1 MAAGGALPRIDLAH
15 PSGARAGVYL
25 QGAHVARW
33 TDAAGGDLLFVS
45 ERSAFAAGTPI
56 RGGIPVVFPQ
66 FADQGPLPK
75 HGFARTARWERVDA
89 GTAPDGAA
97 FALLRL
103 GDDRATRAL
112 WPHPFLAELRVAVGA
127 VTLEVALRVANTGD
141 GTMAFTCALH
151 TYLRVGDVRR
161 TAVEGLAGVRY
172 LDKVEAGAE
181 RTEERETVTIGGETD
196 RVYLAAPDR
205 LRIHDGESGRTVV
218 VEKRGFRDAVV
229 WNPWEELARG
239 LPDLGDD
246 EYLRMLC
253 VEPANAAEPVRLAP
267 GEEWTGTQ
275 RLRVEPGG

>member
-1 MAAGGALPRIDLAH
+1 MTDGDASPRIEIAH
-15 PSGARAGVYL
+15 PSGARAQVYL

-33 TDAAGGDLLFVS
+33 TDPAGEELLFVS
-45 ERSAFAAGTPI
+45 ERAKFEPGTAI

-75 HGFARTARWERVDA
+75 HGFARTAAWERVEA

-103 GDDRATRAL
+103 ADDRATREP
-112 WPHPFLAELRVAVGA
+112 WPHPFRAVLRVALYA
-127 VTLEVALRVANTGD
+127 ETLEVALRVANTGE

-151 TYLRVGDVRR
+151 TYFRVGDVRR
-161 TAVEGLAGVRY
+161 AAVEGLAGVRY

-181 RTEERETVTIGGETD
+181 RTEERETTVFAGETD
-196 RVYLAAPDR
+196 RVYVDAPDR
-205 LRIHDGESGRTVV
+205 LWIRDGESGRTVV
-218 VEKRGFRDAVV
+218 LEKRGFRDAVV
-229 WNPWEELARG
+229 WNPWEELAGR

-253 VEPANAAEPVRLAP
+253 VEPANAVEPVHLPP

-275 RLRVEPGG
+275 RLTVQRV